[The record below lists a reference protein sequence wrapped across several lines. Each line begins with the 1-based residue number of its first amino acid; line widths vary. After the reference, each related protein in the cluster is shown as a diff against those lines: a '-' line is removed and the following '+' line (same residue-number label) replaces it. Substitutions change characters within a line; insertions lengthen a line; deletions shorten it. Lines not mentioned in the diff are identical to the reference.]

1 MKTSEKIMSEK
12 EWRVFFYIIF
22 FTMFVNY
29 LAETKL
35 NSDWE
40 KKDTTPSSKNIKIV
54 IDSSELIEIKIN
66 K

>member
-1 MKTSEKIMSEK
+1 MKVSEKIMSER
-12 EWRVFFYIIF
+12 EWRVFFIIIF
-22 FTMFVNY
+22 FIIFLNG
-29 LAETKL
+29 LAEMKL
-35 NSDWE
+35 QRDWE

>member
-1 MKTSEKIMSEK
+1 MKLQ
-12 EWRVFFYIIF
+12 R
-22 FTMFVNY
+22 
-29 LAETKL
+29 
-35 NSDWE
+35 DWE